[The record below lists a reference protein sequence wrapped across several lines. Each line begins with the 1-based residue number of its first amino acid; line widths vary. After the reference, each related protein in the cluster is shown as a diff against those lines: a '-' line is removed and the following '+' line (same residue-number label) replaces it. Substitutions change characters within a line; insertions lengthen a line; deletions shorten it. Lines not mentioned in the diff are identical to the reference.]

1 MTEKKHTCME
11 TKKEIRKQICRKREA
26 LSAEA
31 VKNKSTAIQEKVLQL
46 PEYKEADHIL
56 LYADFRHEVMTKDL
70 FVAAIRDKKKVYFP
84 KCESDSN
91 HMDFYQVI
99 SVMQLEDGM
108 WGVKEPK
115 ADEAHKYHYFQEEN
129 TLAIVPGVAFDTQG
143 YRIGYGKGY
152 YDTYLADKRA
162 ITLVALAY
170 AEQLLEEVP
179 HEAHDLK
186 MDKIV
191 TEKIIY
197 SFLRI

>member
-1 MTEKKHTCME
+1 ME
-11 TKKEIRKQICRKREA
+11 TKKEIRKEMCKKREA
-26 LSAEA
+26 LSLETVKQKSAE
-31 VKNKSTAIQEKVLQL
+31 IQKKVLQI

-70 FVAAIRDKKKVYFP
+70 FMAAIRDKKKVYFP
-84 KCESDSN
+84 KCQRNGN

-108 WGVKEPK
+108 WGVKEPRE
-115 ADEAHKYHYFQEEN
+115 DNQHKYHYFQEEN
-129 TLAIVPGVAFDTQG
+129 TLAIVPGVAFDIQG

-152 YDTYLADKRA
+152 YDTFFADKRA
-162 ITLVALAY
+162 VTLVGLAY
-170 AEQLLEEVP
+170 AQQLSDKVP
-179 HEAHDLK
+179 HEQHDLK

-191 TEKIIY
+191 TEEIIY